1 MDYYIFARDCVVA
14 KHLNKTY
21 KLGLIA
27 VRHIRQTITITH
39 PRTHLVIDG
48 DEDGEAELVLESDL
62 VAEQR
67 DDLSGR
73 ARRVRLDRLDA
84 VVGEAHRK

>member
-1 MDYYIFARDCVVA
+1 MDYYTFARDCVLA
-14 KHLNKTY
+14 KHLNKTHKDSSRY
-21 KLGLIA
+21 VTG
-27 VRHIRQTITITH
+27 RIRQTITAH
-39 PRTHLVIDG
+39 PRAHLVIDG

-67 DDLSGR
+67 DDLSGG
-73 ARRVRLDRLDA
+73 ARRVSLDRLDA